1 MRIKKKFMFISFIS
15 CFIFLLTIVSFKL
28 IKMYRPII
36 FENIRSFVPFI
47 SYLKVPNEVKNIDKN
62 NNNIPDALDIVNEAR
77 KEAKNKT
84 KYVDAY
90 YLGGYPPTNEG
101 VCTDVIW
108 RALKGINVDLKALVD
123 SDIKYNTTEYPRV
136 GNAPDTNI
144 DFRRVKNLD
153 IFFKRNAFSLS
164 TEIIPND
171 PDNLKQWQPGDI
183 IVTYSPYEHIF
194 ILSDKRALNGVPY
207 IIHNTWPHAE
217 EAYYEFFNWKIAG
230 HYRYKY

>member
-1 MRIKKKFMFISFIS
+1 MKVKNKLRFR
-15 CFIFLLTIVSFKL
+15 CFILCFFLLLFILSFNI
-28 IKMYRPII
+28 IKMYSPIL
-36 FENIRSFVPFI
+36 FEDVKEYIPFI
-47 SYLKVPNEVKNIDKN
+47 SRVKVPNEVENIDRN
-62 NNNIPDALDIVNEAR
+62 NNKIPDALDVINEAR
-77 KEAKNKT
+77 KEVKNKT

-90 YLGGYPPTNEG
+90 YEGGYPPENEG

-108 RALKGINVDLKALVD
+108 RALKGINVNLKDLVD
-123 SDIKYNTTEYPRV
+123 KDIKSNLSQYPRV
-136 GNAPDTNI
+136 ESSPDPNI

-153 IFFKRNAFSLS
+153 IFFKRNALSLT

-171 PDNLKQWQPGDI
+171 PDNLRQWQPGDI

-194 ILSDKRALNGVPY
+194 ILSDKRAINGVPY

-217 EAYYEFFNWKIAG
+217 ETYYEFFNWKIAG